1 MERLLEEMLV
11 LVKTQNE
18 QLIELQE
25 IIAAKDAEIAA
36 LTAQVAALTG
46 RIEELTHKKNSS
58 NSSTPPAAERLDKPA
73 PRSMRTKSGRP
84 SSKPVIVSPAK

>member
-58 NSSTPPAAERLDKPA
+58 NSSTPPSAR
-73 PRSMRTKSGRP
+73 
-84 SSKPVIVSPAK
+84 